1 MTATEADINASEQ
14 NAKLTSIADN
24 LEGAFKRLVNYCLMF
39 EGGIGV
45 DAVMNTDSIEIDL
58 PRDFATPKLSVE
70 EVKSYMEMVMMGVM
84 GKDEFDAVLKKGGWR
99 DKSVDPAELE
109 EMPPMGRVNSNNPVD
124 S

>member
-39 EGGIGV
+39 EGGISV
-45 DAVMNTDSIEIDL
+45 DAVMNTDAIEIDL

-70 EVKSYMEMVMMGVM
+70 EIAKLIEFRMMGAM
-84 GKDEFDAVLKKGGWR
+84 SPQAFKEAVEKGGWPSLG
-99 DKSVDPAELE
+99 DEAELE
-109 EMPPMGRVNSNNPVD
+109 EMPPMVRVNSNNPAD